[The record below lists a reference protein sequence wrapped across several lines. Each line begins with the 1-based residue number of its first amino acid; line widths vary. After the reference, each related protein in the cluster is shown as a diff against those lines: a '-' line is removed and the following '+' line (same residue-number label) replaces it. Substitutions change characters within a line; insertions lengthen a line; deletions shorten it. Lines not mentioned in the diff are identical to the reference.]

1 MFSITM
7 PVAYSVFFTQIIPI
21 RYFNT
26 NQNMYRQPSA
36 GKSQSMAAQHA
47 CRGHAMSTRV
57 PNARPQTS
65 ICHRFVHKSNIS
77 RQISIRRHVSSERD
91 MGEDSGSSFHQQR
104 MRTTAKNE
112 DDANKPPIAQD
123 VCVRYGI
130 VFT

>member
-21 RYFNT
+21 RYFT
-26 NQNMYRQPSA
+26 IKKNMYRQPSA
-36 GKSQSMAAQHA
+36 GKSQSMASQHP

-65 ICHRFVHKSNIS
+65 ICDRFVHKSNIS
-77 RQISIRRHVSSERD
+77 RQMSIRRHVSSEKD
-91 MGEDSGSSFHQQR
+91 MGEGSGSSFHQQR
-104 MRTTAKNE
+104 MRTTAKKE
-112 DDANKPPIAQD
+112 DDDANKPPIAQD

-130 VFT
+130 